1 MESADGRFFY
11 IRLKISESIFYK
23 GIMVHD
29 RNLLEIELAE
39 LQIEMQEITSRY
51 QTLVAVNYSLM
62 VSVAVF
68 SLGIAWT
75 FNRLDFVLLGFVVIS
90 VTGGMVL
97 ILEIYFSR
105 KMEDIKRRIT
115 RLKKEYSLRP

>member
-1 MESADGRFFY
+1 
-11 IRLKISESIFYK
+11 
-23 GIMVHD
+23 MVHD

-62 VSVAVF
+62 VSVVVF
-68 SLGIAWT
+68 SFGIAWT
-75 FNRLDFVLLGFVVIS
+75 FNRLDFALLGFVVIS
-90 VTGGMVL
+90 ASGGMAL